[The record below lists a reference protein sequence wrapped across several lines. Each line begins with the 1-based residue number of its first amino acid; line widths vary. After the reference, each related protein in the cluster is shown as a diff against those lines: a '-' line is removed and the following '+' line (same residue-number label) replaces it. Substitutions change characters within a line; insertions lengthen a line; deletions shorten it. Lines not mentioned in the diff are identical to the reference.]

1 MANAKMYAVGK
12 REKIGHIF
20 SYYYDMAK
28 NRLWKAEQESDKKAY
43 QIYEKKCE
51 KARHFFDIVQGSG
64 EVVYASGKDFADMRN
79 AISCYNLTH

>member
-1 MANAKMYAVGK
+1 MNKVKMYAVGK

-28 NRLWKAEQESDKKAY
+28 NRMWKAEQESDEKSY
-43 QIYEKKCE
+43 QIYEKKYQ
-51 KARHFFDIVQGSG
+51 KAQRFFDIVQGSG